1 MFTGYKILDIFYHE
15 EKFCCF
21 ASFMHTFPYIIK
33 DVFKDTPM
41 FEHLL
46 HNATYAHKCYHDG
59 AALSIAGVSKIRDTL
74 NKSFKER
81 YQVYQLG
88 TVNCVL
94 KKKKNPKR
102 RQVGNRLQQPSKIA
116 WQIQELL
123 RVKHDSAFILQV

>member
-1 MFTGYKILDIFYHE
+1 MFTGYKILDIFHHE
-15 EKFCCF
+15 EKLCCF
-21 ASFMHTFPYIIK
+21 ASFMHTVPYLIK
-33 DVFKDTPM
+33 DAFKDTPM

-46 HNATYAHKCYHDG
+46 HNAMYAYKYYHDG

-74 NKSFKER
+74 NKTFKER

-116 WQIQELL
+116 WKIEDL
-123 RVKHDSAFILQV
+123 SARIDHGAYIVQV